1 MSPDNQFIQDLKLGC
16 LLTIIIT
23 PIFYIMITFGG
34 YPPADE
40 CANAIKN
47 GINYTRQKMLINSE
61 PNYGNVRSWCVNNIE
76 TWEDQLDQVRDYQT
90 ADYQF

>member
-1 MSPDNQFIQDLKLGC
+1 MNPDNQFIQDLKLGC

-47 GINYTRQKMLINSE
+47 GTGYTRQKMLINSE
-61 PNYGNVRSWCVNNIE
+61 PNYGNVRSWCVKNIE
-76 TWEDQLDQVRDYQT
+76 TWEDQLDQARDYQT

>member
-1 MSPDNQFIQDLKLGC
+1 MNPDNQFIQDLKLGC
-16 LLTIIIT
+16 LVTIIIT
-23 PIFYIMITFGG
+23 AIFYIMITFGG

-47 GINYTRQKMLINSE
+47 GTGYIRQKMLIDSE

>member
-1 MSPDNQFIQDLKLGC
+1 MSPDNQFIQDLKIGC

-47 GINYTRQKMLINSE
+47 GTNYTRQKMLINSE